1 MSAPLLTLREAS
13 LRYQLVPDQARTVK
27 GRVLSAL
34 SIRAARPVEFWALNG
49 ISLAFAKGEV
59 AGIIGPNGAGKSTL
73 LKVMA
78 GILEPTRGTVEA
90 RGRIRPIL
98 DIMSTMNA
106 TLTGRQNAYLYA
118 AIHRIS
124 RDEMTEALP
133 AIEDF
138 TGLGPFFDVPVK
150 TYSSGMATRLSFALA
165 TQFAPEILLVDEVL
179 AVGDE
184 NFARKSYF
192 RMKKLIEG
200 GSLVVVVTH
209 SLPQVEQLC
218 NRAVML
224 WAGRV
229 REDGAPREVI
239 AAYQAAMRVGAA

>member
-1 MSAPLLTLREAS
+1 MLTLDQAS
-13 LRYQLVPDQARTVK
+13 LRYQLVQDQARTVK

-34 SIRAARPVEFWALNG
+34 SIRATKPVEFWALDG
-49 ISLAFAKGEV
+49 ITVEFHKGEV
-59 AGIIGPNGAGKSTL
+59 VGIIGPNGAGKSTL

-78 GILEPTRGTVEA
+78 RILEPTRGTVVA
-90 RGRIRPIL
+90 RGQVRPIL

-118 AIHRIS
+118 AIHRIP
-124 RDEMTEALP
+124 REEMTAALP

-138 TGLGPFFDVPVK
+138 TDLGPFFDVPVK

-165 TQFAPEILLVDEVL
+165 TQFAPDIVLVDEVL

-184 NFARKSYF
+184 SFARKSYF
-192 RMKKLIEG
+192 RMKKLIDG

-209 SLPQVEQLC
+209 SLQQVEQLC
-218 NRAVML
+218 NRAILL
-224 WAGRV
+224 WAGKV
-229 REDGAPREVI
+229 RKDGAPRDVI
-239 AAYQAAMRVGAA
+239 AAYQQALRTGAA